1 MNHRIPALLSASFAL
16 TAFAALYEINFAT
29 DTTIDP
35 STRHLDSVALSS
47 PSAGQQS
54 ADVPQASDRLLYH
67 DLTASARFNA
77 KAGETLTA
85 SVDWS
90 SNWMCAYLYIDY
102 NNDGRFSPETEL
114 VTYSFLGNK
123 NSLGATVSNN
133 AMESKGSCVAMP
145 SFVLPASLEAGEY
158 RMRYVIDWDYADPGG
173 RNTETNKITTNN
185 GAITDATL
193 VVEAAATPQTPYAV
207 NFDNDAEITH
217 AARRLANI
225 NFAIAGLP
233 DQTLAVGQDDDRLLV
248 HDRTQKVLVAP
259 VGSTVA
265 TTFGW
270 TGTWMC
276 SYIYLDR
283 GNDGE
288 FNTAIDAASGRPLP
302 GSDVMCYTCF
312 NGKNSNGQNATGEFV
327 TPPAFTL
334 PSDITPGVYRMRV
347 KIDWDCIDP
356 AGNTAGGNE
365 ITKNGGAITD
375 LTVMVTEPLTQTT
388 LAVTAEHGRLTLA
401 DGTDANGAIVP
412 LSGELGF
419 KAVADEGYSFDGLTI
434 SRALALPSG
443 KTLINPAMSG
453 DITIASSAAVD
464 GVISVPVTKLT
475 GDPEITVR
483 FIAEADAPK
492 GGRYE
497 SDYSTAEKAEDEGF
511 TAVSLNGKTL
521 DIASTKGHAFVDAAL
536 NAVRGSAID
545 LSAEYNGNA
554 SKFNLYIDMNRDGEF
569 YANTESLS
577 CELIATTDRTP
588 SLMQAKLPES
598 LPAGVYRARIEAE
611 DHSDA
616 DFLLNVYS
624 PAAAYRSMAMNG
636 LILNSEGNPMGE
648 TVEPFAELTLKVQ
661 PAVDGF
667 DTDKVIVRHGQNLA
681 GPEFVMGNRQWADTE
696 VSRAKSGLV
705 KIPADVIN
713 GDIAVY
719 ALFEE
724 TDGSEWAKVWGDEFN
739 DGKLDTNRWKY
750 HPRYGATWNRLIA
763 QGLKQQRLVNTFEDG
778 YYNSHAIAT
787 PAEFTDE
794 TQPMISGAIF
804 TNGTFDMTYGRVEAR
819 IKTSPHSGNFPA
831 FWMMPSGPAP
841 EVQALGLAGW
851 PNDGEIDIW
860 EQIDA
865 TDRSHHT
872 VHSAWTGWSNYNH
885 WPTAPKQASP
895 ASTTNRW
902 QDASLWHVY
911 AIEWDAE
918 TLRWYVDGN
927 LVFTYANQHYSEP
940 DVTYYSTERI
950 TWPFDKNFYIILNQS
965 VGNGS
970 WAAGP
975 DLSFHY
981 LTLFDYVRVYQK
993 KDGSQTNVSKIT
1005 HNGDDPDFYVPAKGE
1020 TDFNDPTQDSITDI
1034 TLEGDSN
1041 ADAATML
1048 FDLNGRRVSPR
1059 GLAPGVYIE
1068 KTGSS
1073 TRKTIIR

>member
-1 MNHRIPALLSASFAL
+1 MNHRIPALLSATFAL
-16 TAFAALYEINFAT
+16 TAFAALYEINFAP

-35 STRHLDSVALSS
+35 TTRHLDAIALSS
-47 PSAGQQS
+47 PSAGEQS
-54 ADVPQASDRLLYH
+54 AAVPQATDRLLFH
-67 DLTASARFNA
+67 DLTASARFSA

-102 NNDGRFSPETEL
+102 DNDGRFSPETEL

-133 AMESKGSCVAMP
+133 AMEAKGSCVAMP
-145 SFVLPASLEAGEY
+145 SFVLPSSLAAGEY

-185 GAITDATL
+185 GAIADATL
-193 VVEAAATPQTPYAV
+193 VVEAASAPEKTYAV
-207 NFDNDAEITH
+207 NFDADAAITH
-217 AARRLANI
+217 ASRRLANI
-225 NFAIAGLP
+225 NFAIPGLP
-233 DQTLAVGQDDDRLLV
+233 DQTLAVGQDADRLLI
-248 HDRTQKVLVAP
+248 HDSTPKVLVMP
-259 VGSTVA
+259 VGSTVS

-288 FNTAIDAASGRPLP
+288 FNTAIDAATGRPLP
-302 GSDVMCYTCF
+302 GSDVMAYSSF
-312 NGKNSNGQNATGEFV
+312 NGKNSVGQNSTGERI

-334 PSDITPGVYRMRV
+334 PSDITPGIYRMRV

-356 AGNTAGGNE
+356 AGNTASGNE

-375 LTVMVTEPLTQTT
+375 LTVMVTEPLTQSALTVN
-388 LAVTAEHGRLTLA
+388 APHGALSLA
-401 DGTDANGAIVP
+401 DGADANGATVP
-412 LSGELGF
+412 LTGSLGF
-419 KAVADEGYSFDGLTI
+419 KPVADEGYYFDGLTI
-434 SRALALPSG
+434 SRALSLPSG

-464 GVISVPVTKLT
+464 GVISVPVTELI
-475 GDPEITVR
+475 GDPEITVH

-497 SDYSTAEKAEDEGF
+497 SDYSTAEKAESEGF
-511 TAVSLNGKTL
+511 TAISLNGKTL
-521 DIASTKGHAFVDAAL
+521 DVAATKCHTFVDAAL
-536 NAVRGSAID
+536 NAACGSTLDLTAAYTGSAT
-545 LSAEYNGNA
+545 
-554 SKFNLYIDMNRDGEF
+554 KFNLYIDMNFDGEF
-569 YANTESLS
+569 YGNTESLS
-577 CELIATTDRTP
+577 CELMASTERTP
-588 SLMQAKLPES
+588 SLMQATLPEL

-611 DHSDA
+611 GHCDA

-624 PAAAYRSMAMNG
+624 PRAAYRSMAMNG
-636 LILNSEGNPMGE
+636 MILNSEGGPMGE
-648 TVEPFAELTLKVQ
+648 TVEPFAELTLKTQ
-661 PAVDGF
+661 PAVPGF
-667 DTDKVIVRHGQNLA
+667 DTDKVIVRHGQNLS

-705 KIPADVIN
+705 KIPADVID

-724 TDGSEWAKVWGDEFN
+724 TDGSEWSKVWGDEFN

-1041 ADAATML
+1041 GDAATML

>member
-1 MNHRIPALLSASFAL
+1 MNHRIPALLSATFAL
-16 TAFAALYEINFAT
+16 TAFAALYEINFAP

-35 STRHLDSVALSS
+35 TTRHLDAIALSS
-47 PSAGQQS
+47 PSAGEQS
-54 ADVPQASDRLLYH
+54 AAVPQATDRLLFH
-67 DLTASARFNA
+67 DLTASARFSA

-102 NNDGRFSPETEL
+102 DNDGRFSPETEL

-145 SFVLPASLEAGEY
+145 SFVLPSSLAAGEY

-185 GAITDATL
+185 GAIADATL
-193 VVEAAATPQTPYAV
+193 VVEAASAPEKTYAV
-207 NFDNDAEITH
+207 NFDADAAITH
-217 AARRLANI
+217 ASRRLANI
-225 NFAIAGLP
+225 NFAIPGLP
-233 DQTLAVGQDDDRLLV
+233 DQTLAVGQDADRLLI
-248 HDRTQKVLVAP
+248 HDSTPKVLVMP
-259 VGSTVA
+259 VGSTVS

-288 FNTAIDAASGRPLP
+288 FNTAIDAATGRPLP
-302 GSDVMCYTCF
+302 GSDVMAYSSF
-312 NGKNSNGQNATGEFV
+312 NGKNSVGQNSTGERI

-334 PSDITPGVYRMRV
+334 PADITPGIYRMRV

-356 AGNTAGGNE
+356 AGNTASGNE

-375 LTVMVTEPLTQTT
+375 LTVMVTEPLTQSALTVN
-388 LAVTAEHGRLTLA
+388 APHGALSLA
-401 DGTDANGAIVP
+401 DDTDANGATVP
-412 LSGELGF
+412 LTGSLGF
-419 KAVADEGYSFDGLTI
+419 KPVADEGYYFDGLTI
-434 SRALALPSG
+434 SRALSLPSG

-464 GVISVPVTKLT
+464 GVISVPVTELI
-475 GDPEITVR
+475 GDPEITVH

-497 SDYSTAEKAEDEGF
+497 SDYSTAEKAESEGF
-511 TAVSLNGKTL
+511 TAISLNGKTL
-521 DIASTKGHAFVDAAL
+521 DVAAAKCHTFVDAAL
-536 NAVRGSAID
+536 NAVCGSTLDLTAAYTGSAT
-545 LSAEYNGNA
+545 
-554 SKFNLYIDMNRDGEF
+554 KFNLYIDMNFDGEF
-569 YANTESLS
+569 YGNTESLS
-577 CELIATTDRTP
+577 CELMASTERTP
-588 SLMQAKLPES
+588 SLMQATLPEL

-611 DHSDA
+611 GHCDA

-624 PAAAYRSMAMNG
+624 PRAAYRPMAMNG
-636 LILNSEGNPMGE
+636 MILNSEGGPMGE
-648 TVEPFAELTLKVQ
+648 TVEPFAELTLKTQ
-661 PAVDGF
+661 PAVPGF
-667 DTDKVIVRHGQNLA
+667 DTDKVIVRHGQNLS

-705 KIPADVIN
+705 KIPADVID

-724 TDGSEWAKVWGDEFN
+724 TDGSEWSKVWGDEFN

-993 KDGSQTNVSKIT
+993 KDGSQTNVSKIQ

-1041 ADAATML
+1041 ADAPTML